1 MDIDTQTHLTTLR
14 ELLTYRL
21 HELQAE
27 VHAAEQGAR
36 DDGGFGDV
44 TDLKDEADDELLS
57 RVADAEERRDVDE
70 LARVE
75 CALSRLDKATYG
87 DCAQC
92 GKPIPLQRLL
102 VQPAAE
108 RCASCQAALE
118 HGLQRALHAP

>member
-1 MDIDTQTHLTTLR
+1 MDIDTQNHLTTLR

-27 VHAAEQGAR
+27 VHAAEQGSR
-36 DDGGFGDV
+36 DDGGSGDV
-44 TDLKDEADDELLS
+44 TDLKDAADDELLS

-75 CALSRLDKATYG
+75 CALSRLDKGTYG

-108 RCASCQAALE
+108 RCAGCQAGMEQGMKRVL
-118 HGLQRALHAP
+118 RAM